1 MSVNTLKL
9 IPTSPEYVPRDTVQ
23 QRACDLLESFFP
35 DVKETSCE
43 TTEAVRFVDQ
53 GQNWERVLC
62 PVCGSDLDPEWWSQA
77 MDAAHQTGFK
87 NLLVKVPCC
96 GAVSSLNDLRYELPA
111 GFARFILEVRDPDRD
126 MDDEQLI
133 TLEQV
138 LGCKLRKIWAR
149 Y

>member
-23 QRACDLLESFFP
+23 RWACDFLESFFP
-35 DVKETSCE
+35 GAQETTCE
-43 TTEAVRFVDQ
+43 TTEGVRFIDQ
-53 GQNWERVLC
+53 GQNWERVRC
-62 PVCGSDLDPEWWSQA
+62 PVCGSELDPEWWSQA
-77 MDAAHQTGFK
+77 MDAAYQTGFA
-87 NLLVKVPCC
+87 NLLVNVPCC
-96 GAVSSLNDLRYELPA
+96 GAVSSLNDLQYELPA
-111 GFARFILEVRDPDRD
+111 GFARFVLKVRDPDKD
-126 MDDEQLI
+126 IDDEQLI